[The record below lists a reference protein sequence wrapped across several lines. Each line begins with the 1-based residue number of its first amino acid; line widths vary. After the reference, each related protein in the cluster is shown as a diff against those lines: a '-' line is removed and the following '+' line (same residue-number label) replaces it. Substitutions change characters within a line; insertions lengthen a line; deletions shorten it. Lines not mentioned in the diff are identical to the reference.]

1 MKRINK
7 YLAMLILSATFLGT
21 FVTHPTDVFAEWDY
35 VENTI
40 FEPFVFTSITN
51 QTSKIR
57 VYAYRDTTLKITNQS
72 ETIFE
77 KTYKSTG
84 KKTIK
89 IPQQK
94 ARTKLKFTLTSK
106 YGVSASVTKKVKDDG
121 VISNKKVDSSLKK
134 PKISGKITDKSTS
147 VKVYAKKGQT
157 LHIQNGGKVLNK
169 VKYQKTGYQ
178 NITIKK
184 QKPETKLT
192 FYVTGKKGRSPYV
205 TKEVKDVTPP
215 EKPEVCFEF
224 ENDYS
229 WITVEGEKGA
239 DVYVKQNS
247 KHVKGKWKYLGTL
260 ENEKGFNLVF
270 NLDNLPDIQSIY
282 AGDTFSVYLKDDAG
296 NKSKVATSEPVKED
310 YILYDGN

>member
-1 MKRINK
+1 M
-7 YLAMLILSATFLGT
+7 
-21 FVTHPTDVFAEWDY
+21 
-35 VENTI
+35 
-40 FEPFVFTSITN
+40 
-51 QTSKIR
+51 
-57 VYAYRDTTLKITNQS
+57 KITNQS

-106 YGVSASVTKKVKDDG
+106 YGVSGSVTKTVKDDG

-260 ENEKGFNLVF
+260 EK
-270 NLDNLPDIQSIY
+270 
-282 AGDTFSVYLKDDAG
+282 
-296 NKSKVATSEPVKED
+296 
-310 YILYDGN
+310 